1 LTHDFSVGL
10 LLRVLGIPAAT
21 YYDWRTARRAPS
33 RRAIEDA
40 ELLRLIDAIRGEHE
54 FAATYGSP
62 RVWLELRRRGV
73 RVGRKRVERIMR
85 VNGRKGA
92 YLRKGWKQ
100 GSTRQNPKHTAAPD
114 LLGRDFTAARPNQKW
129 VADITRIL
137 TLEGVLWLASVRDAF
152 SNKVVG
158 WDSGPRATTE
168 LVISALDYAI
178 WSRNIRDG
186 ELIHHSDKGCQVRFK
201 GSSQHCLFG
210 LRVGDVRC
218 HPIAHSTVSLR
229 RSCPFLV
236 PCRALSSSRR
246 ESRWSPRSAARS
258 TDLDA
263 RRVTTRIGNEE
274 WPSRSCTASISTHFR
289 CRPTGN
295 R

>member
-1 LTHDFSVGL
+1 MNFIDAHDFSVGL
-10 LLRVLGIPAAT
+10 VLRVLGIPAAT

-137 TLEGVLWLASVRDAF
+137 TLEGVLWLASVRDA
-152 SNKVVG
+152 SPTR
-158 WDSGPRATTE
+158 S
-168 LVISALDYAI
+168 SAGIPARERPPS
-178 WSRNIRDG
+178 WS
-186 ELIHHSDKGCQVRFK
+186 
-201 GSSQHCLFG
+201 
-210 LRVGDVRC
+210 
-218 HPIAHSTVSLR
+218 
-229 RSCPFLV
+229 
-236 PCRALSSSRR
+236 
-246 ESRWSPRSAARS
+246 SPRS
-258 TDLDA
+258 
-263 RRVTTRIGNEE
+263 TT
-274 WPSRSCTASISTHFR
+274 PSGPAISATVS
-289 CRPTGN
+289 
-295 R
+295 